1 MNPNFLSSAITE
13 NYQKVIDKFMP
24 LQKKKENVIC
34 PDKPWITSGFKVSI
48 NKKWTLFHKWKKTK
62 LISDWLKY
70 TKHLNLLTHLKKKA
84 EIMYYRNKAKLYGQD
99 KSKTW
104 QLVNEISNYKR
115 KVKTNIKCIIDKDGI
130 EHTDPVSKANCLNDH
145 FGSVGK
151 NMAENYQNTPSSLKD
166 PLSFM
171 QKKIHNSFVLSGT
184 NSFEIS
190 TLIRKLNN
198 KKSSGYDS
206 ISNKVLKETKDTI
219 LPYLVVLFNKS
230 GTFPDPYK
238 IAQVIPLFKGGD
250 KTNPNSY
257 RPISL
262 LPAIGKLFEKL
273 LAKRLI
279 NFLVKYDLFSKHQF
293 GFRAKFS
300 TEYAA
305 TDLYE
310 KLLHNLDQGLNSC
323 TIFLDLAKAF
333 DSVNHEILIRKLN
346 HYGVRGKALD
356 LFRSYLSGRSQF
368 LKLDNVKS
376 SLINIEFGVPQGSI
390 LGPLLFLI
398 FINDLPQATKLYI
411 KLFADDTVLC
421 AQNEDLLALED
432 EVNNELDKVFSWMAS
447 NQLTLNIKKSQ

>member
-1 MNPNFLSSAITE
+1 ME
-13 NYQKVIDKFMP
+13 
-24 LQKKKENVIC
+24 
-34 PDKPWITSGFKVSI
+34 
-48 NKKWTLFHKWKKTK
+48 KKTK
-62 LISDWLKY
+62 LTSDWLKY

-115 KVKTNIKCIIDKDGI
+115 KVKTNINCIIDKNGN
-130 EHTDPVSKANCLNDH
+130 EHTDPKSKANCLNDH
-145 FGSVGK
+145 FGNVGK
-151 NMAENYQNTPSSLKD
+151 NMAEKCQNIPSSCLKD
-166 PLSFM
+166 PLSYI
-171 QKKIHNSFVLSGT
+171 KKKVDNSFVLSRT
-184 NSFEIS
+184 NSYEIS

-198 KKSSGYDS
+198 KKSSGYDC
-206 ISNKVLKETKDTI
+206 ISNKILKETKDVIT
-219 LPYLVVLFNKS
+219 PYLETLFNKCIQT
-230 GTFPDPYK
+230 GTFPDDYK
-238 IAQVIPLFKGGD
+238 IAKVIPLFKGGD

-279 NFLVKYDLFSKHQF
+279 NFLVKYELFSKHQF
-293 GFRAKFS
+293 GFRSKFS

-310 KLLHNLDQGLNSC
+310 KLLYNLDQGLNSC
-323 TIFLDLAKAF
+323 TVFLDLAKAF
-333 DSVNHEILIRKLN
+333 DSVNHEILLRKLN
-346 HYGVRGKALD
+346 HYGVRGKALE

-368 LKLDNVKS
+368 LKLDNMKS
-376 SLINIEFGVPQGSI
+376 SLIDIEFGVPQGSI

-398 FINDLPQATKLYI
+398 FINDLPDATNLYI

-421 AQNEDLLALED
+421 AQNHDILALE
-432 EVNNELDKVFSWMAS
+432 EEMNKELEKVFFWMAS
-447 NQLTLNIKKSQ
+447 NQLTLNIKKSQFMLVTNKRNVASLDIKVNGIPLVQCVSYKY